1 MFLCCSFHCW
11 CRYALYEC
19 CLTVIDVTLLWQGH
33 EQEHTFMFRLMHEKA
48 CKHLWK
54 CAIEHHTFFRLR
66 RPTKSPTGRQ
76 NFMRMGS
83 RFRYRSAFH
92 TVEYMLID
100 GLTLQIQVLVSHCWM
115 CWLMG
120 SRYRYRSAFHT
131 VECVDWWHSDT
142 NSLHRCMWGAQLGE
156 LWGLWC
162 SVMVF
167 TIMLH
172 HMPHNSPS
180 CAHHVHWEISS
191 VTINHHRWADGH
203 ALVCTSL
210 STAFSSSAYHKRYK
224 SKNLCRWCSE
234 TVSVDQSECIYVAPC
249 VTDISEAQSSSRDG
263 WTKYLNT
270 STSVIIWRAS

>member
-1 MFLCCSFHCW
+1 
-11 CRYALYEC
+11 
-19 CLTVIDVTLLWQGH
+19 
-33 EQEHTFMFRLMHEKA
+33 MFRLMHEKA

-83 RFRYRSAFH
+83 RF
-92 TVEYMLID
+92 
-100 GLTLQIQVLVSHCWM
+100 
-115 CWLMG
+115 
-120 SRYRYRSAFHT
+120 RYRSAFHT

-263 WTKYLNT
+263 WT
-270 STSVIIWRAS
+270 